1 MKSCYVSIDRLTG
14 VVELEAIDD
23 IKIGDY
29 VISELDKGTCLGT
42 VVSEPV
48 DTAREDLPKI
58 GRKATE
64 QEVKDHLQLKER
76 EKYAFDFCKR
86 KIEDMD
92 LPMKLLSTEYLF
104 GGTKLLFY
112 FISENRVDFREL
124 VKELAKEF
132 KIRIELRQVGV
143 RDEAK
148 IVGGLGNCGNTV
160 CCRRFLNNF
169 SIVSIK
175 MVKEQGLALN
185 PSKISGICGR
195 LMCCLSYEYET
206 YLSLKKNFPK
216 MGKRV
221 RTPQGEGKVVK
232 HNALAGTL
240 SVQLDEGKEI
250 ALALKDISAAEQQ
263 KPGQPAPPPADK
275 VRVKTDSGRGQPK
288 ERQPN
293 PADRGRQKNG
303 GNREPA
309 AQKQPNPGDRNTH
322 RKNNS
327 QKRNSGQ
334 TPKPVINEKDN
345 DQ

>member
-1 MKSCYVSIDRLTG
+1 MKSCYVNIDRLTG
-14 VVELEAIDD
+14 IVELEAIDD
-23 IKIGDY
+23 IKIGDRI
-29 VISELDKGTCLGT
+29 ISELEKGTCLGT
-42 VVSEPV
+42 VISEPA
-48 DTAREDLPKI
+48 DTTKEGLKKI

-64 QEVKDHLQLKER
+64 QEIEDHNTLKEK
-76 EKYAFDFCKR
+76 EQYAFDFCKA
-86 KIEDMD
+86 KIQEMA

-148 IVGGLGNCGNTV
+148 IIGGLGNCGNAV

-195 LMCCLSYEYET
+195 LMCCLAYEYET
-206 YLSLKKNFPK
+206 YVACKKNFPK
-216 MGKRV
+216 IGKRV
-221 RTPQGEGKVVK
+221 KTPQGEGKVVK
-232 HNALAGTL
+232 HNAMISNI

-250 ALALKDISAAEQQ
+250 TLPAKDVSIAEQPKGNQ
-263 KPGQPAPPPADK
+263 APNPIDK
-275 VRVKTDSGRGQPK
+275 NRPKNDK
-288 ERQPN
+288 ERA
-293 PADRGRQKNG
+293 PARDRQTNH
-303 GNREPA
+303 GNHNKP
-309 AQKQPNPGDRNTH
+309 
-322 RKNNS
+322 KNNNGNKKTGN
-327 QKRNSGQ
+327 Q
-334 TPKPVINEKDN
+334 
-345 DQ
+345 

>member
-14 VVELEAIDD
+14 VVELQAVDD
-23 IKIGDY
+23 ITIGDY

-42 VVSEPV
+42 VVSEPA
-48 DTAREDLPKI
+48 DTVREDLPRI

-64 QEVKDHLQLKER
+64 QEVIDHFQLKEK
-76 EKYAFDFCKR
+76 EKYAFDFCRR
-86 KIEDMD
+86 KIEDMG

-195 LMCCLSYEYET
+195 LMCCLAYEYET

-216 MGKRV
+216 IGKRV

-232 HNALAGTL
+232 HNALMGAL

-263 KPGQPAPPPADK
+263 KNGPPAAGPADK
-275 VRVKTDSGRGQPK
+275 GKQKTDNGRSQPR
-288 ERQPN
+288 ERQQN
-293 PADRGRQKNG
+293 PPDRGKQRNAGSREQSAQRQT
-303 GNREPA
+303 
-309 AQKQPNPGDRNTH
+309 NPRDRDTP
-322 RKNNS
+322 
-327 QKRNSGQ
+327 KRNNGQRRGNGQ
-334 TPKPVINEKDN
+334 TSKPVTNEEDN